1 MAGHDPEKFDGMFL
15 AMCQRSEKGIDELL
29 DCLFSFLVRKT
40 DYYTGGSPGQAERML
55 MEHFKKYEKIAVK
68 QKEEAKKEREEQE
81 RKRQEKIA
89 KRKAEEEAEMERL
102 RKEEEEPKI
111 KEITD
116 EEAEK
121 IQKELEKKKETPAA
135 DPEPSEE
142 KTDEKSKEN
151 GDKDK
156 SDEEDEADKGKVSPN
171 AGNGGDMPNYR
182 WSQTLEEIECQ
193 CWFDIKFPI
202 KSKDCVVEIGR
213 KHLKVGLKGHPPIMD
228 GETFNEIKVE
238 ESTWTIDN
246 KKYITL
252 NIEKVNRMEWW
263 NRLIMTDPEINT
275 KKVNPEPSKLSDLE
289 GDTRG
294 LVEKM
299 MYDQRQRE
307 MGLPTSEDQKKQEI
321 LGKFMKQHPEMDF
334 SKCKFN

>member
-1 MAGHDPEKFDGMFL
+1 
-15 AMCQRSEKGIDELL
+15 
-29 DCLFSFLVRKT
+29 
-40 DYYTGGSPGQAERML
+40 
-55 MEHFKKYEKIAVK
+55 
-68 QKEEAKKEREEQE
+68 
-81 RKRQEKIA
+81 
-89 KRKAEEEAEMERL
+89 MERL
-102 RKEEEEPKI
+102 KKEEEEPKI

-121 IQKELEKKKETPAA
+121 IQKELEKKKETPAEPA
-135 DPEPSEE
+135 PEEDKKDE
-142 KTDEKSKEN
+142 KTNEN

-156 SDEEDEADKGKVSPN
+156 ADDEDDADKGKLDPN
-171 AGNGGDMPNYR
+171 VGNGGDMPNYR

-193 CWFDIKFPI
+193 CWFDKKFPL
-202 KSKDCVVEIGR
+202 KAKDVVVEIGR
-213 KHLKVGLKGHPPIMD
+213 KHLKVGLKGQPPIMD

-246 KKYITL
+246 GKYITL

-263 NRLIMTDPEINT
+263 NKLIVTDPEINT
-275 KKVNPEPSKLSDLE
+275 KKVNPEPSKLADLE

-307 MGLPTSEDQKKQEI
+307 MGLPTSEDQKKKEI
-321 LGKFMKQHPEMDF
+321 LDKFMKQHPEMDF
-334 SKCKFN
+334 SKCNFN

>member
-1 MAGHDPEKFDGMFL
+1 MAGHDSEKFDGMFL

-40 DYYTGGSPGQAERML
+40 DYYTAGAPGQAERIL
-55 MEHFKKYEKIAVK
+55 LENFKKYEKIAER
-68 QKEEAKKEREEQE
+68 QKEEMKKEREEQE
-81 RKRQEKIA
+81 RKRKEKIA
-89 KRKAEEEAEMERL
+89 KRKAEEQAEMERL
-102 RKEEEEPKI
+102 KKEEEEPKI
-111 KEITD
+111 KEVTD

-121 IQKELEKKKETPAA
+121 IQKEIDKKKETPA
-135 DPEPSEE
+135 PEPEPE
-142 KTDEKSKEN
+142 KETKEEKSKEN
-151 GDKDK
+151 GDKEK
-156 SDEEDEADKGKVSPN
+156 SDEEDEADKGKVPPN

-193 CWFDIKFPI
+193 CWFDVKFPI
-202 KSKDCVVEIGR
+202 KAKDVVVEIGR

>member
-1 MAGHDPEKFDGMFL
+1 MAGHDSEKFDGMFL

-40 DYYTGGSPGQAERML
+40 DYYTAGAPGQAERIL
-55 MEHFKKYEKIAVK
+55 LENFKKYEKIAER
-68 QKEEAKKEREEQE
+68 QKEEIKKEREEQE
-81 RKRQEKIA
+81 RKRKEKIA

-102 RKEEEEPKI
+102 KKEEEEPKI
-111 KEITD
+111 KEVTD

-121 IQKELEKKKETPAA
+121 IQKEIDKKKETPA
-135 DPEPSEE
+135 PEPEPE
-142 KTDEKSKEN
+142 KEKEEKSKEN
-151 GDKDK
+151 GDKEK
-156 SDEEDEADKGKVSPN
+156 SDEEDEADKGKVPPN

-193 CWFDIKFPI
+193 CWFDVKFPI
-202 KSKDCVVEIGR
+202 KSKDVVVEIGR

-252 NIEKVNRMEWW
+252 NLEKVNRMEWW
-263 NRLIMTDPEINT
+263 NKLIMTDPEINT

>member
-1 MAGHDPEKFDGMFL
+1 MAGHDSEKFDGMFL

-40 DYYTGGSPGQAERML
+40 DYYTAGAPGQAERIL
-55 MEHFKKYEKIAVK
+55 LENFKKYEKIAER
-68 QKEEAKKEREEQE
+68 QKEEIKKEREEQE
-81 RKRQEKIA
+81 RKRKEKIA

-102 RKEEEEPKI
+102 KKEEEEPKI
-111 KEITD
+111 KEVTD

-121 IQKELEKKKETPAA
+121 IQKEIDKKKETPASE
-135 DPEPSEE
+135 PEPE
-142 KTDEKSKEN
+142 KEKEEKSKEN
-151 GDKDK
+151 GDKEK
-156 SDEEDEADKGKVSPN
+156 SDEEDEADKGKVPPN

-193 CWFDIKFPI
+193 CWFDVKFPI
-202 KSKDCVVEIGR
+202 KSKDVVVEIGR

-263 NRLIMTDPEINT
+263 NKLIMTDPEINT

>member
-15 AMCQRSEKGIDELL
+15 AMCQRSEKGIEEVL

-40 DYYTGGSPGQAERML
+40 DYYTGGTPGLAEKML
-55 MEHFKKYEKIAVK
+55 MEHFKKYEKIAEK
-68 QKEEAKKEREEQE
+68 QKEEIKKEREEQE
-81 RKRQEKIA
+81 RKRKEKIA
-89 KRKAEEEAEMERL
+89 KRKAEEQAEMERL
-102 RKEEEEPKI
+102 KKEEEEPKI

-121 IQKELEKKKETPAA
+121 IQKELEKNKETPAE
-135 DPEPSEE
+135 PEPEEDKKDE
-142 KTDEKSKEN
+142 KTNEN

-156 SDEEDEADKGKVSPN
+156 ADDEDDADKGKLDPN
-171 AGNGGDMPNYR
+171 VGNGGDMPNYR

-193 CWFDIKFPI
+193 CWFDKKFPL
-202 KSKDCVVEIGR
+202 KSKDVVVEIGR
-213 KHLKVGLKGHPPIMD
+213 KHLKVGLKGQPPIMD

-246 KKYITL
+246 GKYITL

-263 NRLIMTDPEINT
+263 NKLIVTDPEINT
-275 KKVNPEPSKLSDLE
+275 KKVNPEPSKLADLE

-307 MGLPTSEDQKKQEI
+307 MGLPTSEDQKKKEI
-321 LGKFMKQHPEMDF
+321 LDKFMKQHPEMDF
-334 SKCKFN
+334 SKCNFN

>member
-1 MAGHDPEKFDGMFL
+1 
-15 AMCQRSEKGIDELL
+15 
-29 DCLFSFLVRKT
+29 
-40 DYYTGGSPGQAERML
+40 
-55 MEHFKKYEKIAVK
+55 MEHFKKYEKIAEK
-68 QKEEAKKEREEQE
+68 QKEEIKKEREEQE
-81 RKRQEKIA
+81 RKRKEKIA
-89 KRKAEEEAEMERL
+89 KRKAEEQAEMERL
-102 RKEEEEPKI
+102 KKEEEEPKI

-121 IQKELEKKKETPAA
+121 IQKELEKKKETPAE
-135 DPEPSEE
+135 PEPEE
-142 KTDEKSKEN
+142 DKKDEKKNEN

-156 SDEEDEADKGKVSPN
+156 ADDEDDADKGKLDPN
-171 AGNGGDMPNYR
+171 VGNGGDMPNYR

-193 CWFDIKFPI
+193 CWFDKKFPL
-202 KSKDCVVEIGR
+202 KSKDVVVEIGR
-213 KHLKVGLKGHPPIMD
+213 KHLKVGLKGQPPIMD

-246 KKYITL
+246 GKYITL

-263 NRLIMTDPEINT
+263 NKLIVTDPEINT
-275 KKVNPEPSKLSDLE
+275 KKVNPEPSKLADLE

-307 MGLPTSEDQKKQEI
+307 MGLPTSEDQKKKEI
-321 LGKFMKQHPEMDF
+321 LDKFMKQHPEMDF
-334 SKCKFN
+334 SKCNFN

>member
-15 AMCQRSEKGIDELL
+15 AMCQRCEKGIDELL

-55 MEHFKKYEKIAVK
+55 MENFKKYEKIADR

-81 RKRQEKIA
+81 RKRKEKIA

-111 KEITD
+111 KEVTD

-121 IQKELEKKKETPAA
+121 IQKEIDKKKETPTE
-135 DPEPSEE
+135 PEPEKEKTEE
-142 KTDEKSKEN
+142 KKEEN

-156 SDEEDEADKGKVSPN
+156 TEDDDDEGKLPPN
-171 AGNGGDMPNYR
+171 LGNGGDMPNYR

-193 CWFDIKFPI
+193 CWFDVKFPI
-202 KSKDCVVEIGR
+202 KSKDVIVEIGR

-246 KKYITL
+246 NKYIIL
-252 NIEKVNRMEWW
+252 SIEKVNRMEWW
-263 NRLIMTDPEINT
+263 NKLIVTDPEINT

-307 MGLPTSEDQKKQEI
+307 MGLPTSEDQKKKEI
-321 LGKFMKQHPEMDF
+321 LDKFMKQHPEMDF
-334 SKCKFN
+334 SKCNFN